1 MSYLDD
7 GGKVID
13 TMFGLPDKV
22 GFQGAYDSMKPS
34 YRDRES
40 REMAFPAQYMFKN
53 VPDLGELADPIAYA
67 VEQMDKYNIEKGMLP
82 INTFSPLNEQA
93 RDRFPDRFIWDIP
106 IDPNY
111 GMDEVR
117 RIRKLVKEYDVR
129 AVSFF
134 PSGSY
139 PQVAINAKEM
149 YVIYAECIDL
159 DLPIFC
165 NAGVP
170 GPRFPM
176 APQRT
181 ELIDEVCY
189 FFPELKFVMRHGS
202 EPWEDLAVKLMLK
215 WPNLYYSPSAFAPKH
230 YPKAIIDFAN
240 TRGADKIMFA
250 GYWPMGLAIERI
262 FAELRQLP
270 FRDHVWPKFL
280 YENAKKLLKL

>member
-34 YRDRES
+34 YRDAES
-40 REMAFPAQYMFKN
+40 RDMAFPAQYMFKN

-82 INTFSPLNEQA
+82 INVFSPLNEQA

-111 GMDEVR
+111 GMEEVR

-149 YVIYAECIDL
+149 YVIYAACIDL
-159 DLPIFC
+159 DLPVFV

-189 FFPELKFVMRHGS
+189 FFPDLKFVMRHGS

-240 TRGADKIMFA
+240 TRGADKFIFA
-250 GYWPMGLAIERI
+250 GYWPMGLAIDRI

-270 FRDHVWPKFL
+270 LRDHVWPKFL